1 MDILINEKQYDSL
14 KKTIKKTR
22 ISEAEETTNWNTF
35 LDIVGLFDP
44 TGIAD
49 ATNAV
54 LYAKQGNYTF
64 AILAAISAFPYAG
77 DLIGKSLMFLGKS
90 SRIIKNSDIAI
101 ELLKKGDRLG
111 AERILKE
118 LTQRSSAFD
127 KLAQYIGKNSRY
139 IQMWIQKNSNSPLL
153 RLFGSKVLADWFGI
167 LGNIGGTQKKLS
179 RVSKRIGSRSLR
191 NTPKLSNDEAID
203 LLKKLKDAAEE
214 PRTFIG
220 LGGKPK
226 WGMFTDPKQFAKFSW
241 ESFKKYPFSGGVPR
255 FYGNRQIRSL
265 MNRTKWYLGF
275 LDYVGIGNFV
285 GIDELEKELGTEEF
299 NSQLQSYSQT
309 PEAQENWESEM
320 NNTQSSTSTQSS
332 ISTQS
337 STSPSPEPKKLEN
350 KVTKGVFQSLFPGLF

>member
-1 MDILINEKQYDSL
+1 MDILINEKQYNSL

-22 ISEAEETTNWNTF
+22 ISEAEEPTGWNTF
-35 LDIVGLFDP
+35 LDIAGIFDP

-49 ATNAV
+49 AANAV
-54 LYAKQGNYTF
+54 LYAQQGNYTF
-64 AILAAISAFPYAG
+64 AILSIISIFPYAG

-90 SRIIKNSDIAI
+90 SRIIRNSDIAI

-111 AERILKE
+111 AEKILTE

-139 IQMWIQKNSNSPLL
+139 IQMWLQKNSNNRLL
-153 RLFGSKVLADWFGI
+153 KIMGSGILVDWFRI
-167 LGNIGGTQKKLS
+167 LGDIGGTQKKLS
-179 RVSKRIGSRSLR
+179 KVSKRIGSRSLR

-203 LLKKLKDAAEE
+203 LLKKLKDAADD
-214 PRTFIG
+214 PRTFRG

-226 WGMFTDPKQFAKFSW
+226 WGIFTDPKQYAKFSW
-241 ESFKKYPFSGGVPR
+241 ESFIKYPFSGGVPR
-255 FYGNRQIRSL
+255 FYGNRQVRSL

-275 LDYVGIGNFV
+275 LDYLGIGNFV
-285 GIDELEKELGTEEF
+285 GMDELEKELGTEEF

-320 NNTQSSTSTQSS
+320 NNIESST
-332 ISTQS
+332 STQS
-337 STSPSPEPKKLEN
+337 STSPSTEPKKLEN
-350 KVTKGVFQSLFPGLF
+350 KVAKGVFQSLFPGLF